1 MAASNAELLAC
12 IALALAAGPAAGAVR
27 VAAGQPISLD
37 AQSADVDLASNN
49 VVFRKI
55 RISQGTMSISADQGQ
70 GMKQA
75 SRVDFDN
82 SVWNFRGNVKIALD
96 EGLLNADEAQ
106 INFAKQQLSKAVAN
120 GKPASFEERVE
131 KTGKVVHGR
140 ADTIDYDAG
149 KGIVRLLNNAWLSNG
164 DSEVRGD
171 SVKYNLVAQ
180 TIVAEGTDQ
189 QSQHVHLTIT
199 PPPSKP

>member
-1 MAASNAELLAC
+1 
-12 IALALAAGPAAGAVR
+12 
-27 VAAGQPISLD
+27 VAAGQPIALD
-37 AQSADVDLASNN
+37 AQSADVDLANNN

-70 GMKQA
+70 GTKQA
-75 SRVDFDN
+75 TRLDFDN
-82 SVWNFRGNVKIALD
+82 SLWIFRGNVKVSID
-96 EGLLNADEAQ
+96 QGLLNADDAQ
-106 INFAKQQLSKAVAN
+106 INFSKQQLSKAVAN
-120 GKPASFEERVE
+120 GKPASFEERIE
-131 KTGKVVHGR
+131 TTGKIVHGR

-149 KGIVRLLNNAWLSNG
+149 KGIVRLSNNAWLSNG
-164 DSEVRGD
+164 DTEVRGD

-180 TIVAEGTDQ
+180 TIVAEGADQ